1 LIGTQVPDK
10 GFSSFIVR
18 LLYSDFS
25 AFVHIS
31 VPVEGKGILTLF
43 LERLTVVETIEGLI
57 GRRPPAQVRLVM
69 SESWCS
75 AFLGC
80 VNQEF
85 FSLFFKESV

>member
-1 LIGTQVPDK
+1 LEPKFLTKAFLLFV
-10 GFSSFIVR
+10 VR

-25 AFVHIS
+25 AS
-31 VPVEGKGILTLF
+31 VFLWKAKVYLRCWF

-80 VNQEF
+80 VLSGVLF
-85 FSLFFKESV
+85 FVFKESV